1 MSLWETLI
9 LESIKLLGGKAGL
22 QQIYERLYALPDF
35 RQLLTDEHLRITY
48 GRPAWHHQV
57 RRRITNLRRA
67 GELKRI
73 LRGQPYSLTEKGIKR
88 IDNEKGK
95 KDLHGRLK

>member
-1 MSLWETLI
+1 MSLWEISI
-9 LESIKLLGGKAGL
+9 LKSIKLLGGEAKPK
-22 QQIYERLYALPDF
+22 QICERLYALPDF

-48 GRPAWHHQV
+48 GRPTYYHQV
-57 RRRITNLRRA
+57 RRRLTNLRRA

-88 IDNEKGK
+88 IDNEKEK
-95 KDLHGRLK
+95 TLS